1 MLRTHA
7 ELSEIPAGSDQEL
20 GLVGGELTAGG
31 DASQDEAD
39 GAVQVGLVQ
48 LHRLGEIRG
57 GVGVLGARDVRKVH
71 GHGLEIHRVQLRA
84 SELDQVVA
92 VFFDECE

>member
-1 MLRTHA
+1 MLGTHA
-7 ELSEIPAGSDQEL
+7 ELAEIPAGSDQEL
-20 GLVGGELTAGG
+20 GLVGGELAAVG

-57 GVGVLGARDVRKVH
+57 GVGVLGARDVREVH
-71 GHGLEIHRVQLRA
+71 GHGLEIHRV
-84 SELDQVVA
+84 
-92 VFFDECE
+92 